1 MAKESMPFE
10 LARPDENTPVTNTSE
25 IDHGTGA
32 NKKKLS
38 QTIDALAA
46 KTDQIQILSI
56 KTINGLNY
64 LNISVSDSTPSP
76 GPSLTTS
83 LCGTALCGYA
93 ICGTN

>member
-10 LARPDENTPVTNTSE
+10 LKRPNANTPVTNATE
-25 IDHGTGA
+25 IDFGDGT
-32 NKKKLS
+32 NKKSLS
-38 QTIDALAA
+38 AVIDTLAA
-46 KTDQIQILSI
+46 KTEQIQTLSI
-56 KTINGLNY
+56 KVINGLNY

-76 GPSLTTS
+76 EPSTTS